1 MLNVPNYGNVDI
13 KSIIFD
19 LNGTLGERGRVDEEV
34 KPLLERLAD
43 KYTVVVISS
52 DTFGTLEEELG
63 GLPVRIER
71 ASNASEKVEIA
82 RGYAPYAAVGNG
94 NNDVAM
100 LEEAELAFCVIGKE
114 GATVDALLAS
124 DIVVTDVRDAIAM
137 LLDEKKLIATLR
149 G

>member
-1 MLNVPNYGNVDI
+1 MKVEIPNYGEVQID
-13 KSIIFD
+13 SVIFD
-19 LNGTLGERGRVDEEV
+19 LNGTLGESGRVDEEV
-34 KPLLERLAD
+34 KHLLERLAD

-63 GLPVRIER
+63 GLPVRIAR

-100 LEEAELAFCVIGKE
+100 LEERSLLSASLGRK
-114 GATVDALLAS
+114 GLPLMPSWRATSLS
-124 DIVVTDVRDAIAM
+124 PT
-137 LLDEKKLIATLR
+137 
-149 G
+149 